1 MLKTDPKGTP
11 AQQWAAKV
19 EYKGPRQADRAK
31 VHDAK
36 RCATCRF
43 SSWETYTRRD
53 GGGGVSL
60 ICGELSSPW
69 DKGLTVQERAAC
81 IKWEPKP

>member
-1 MLKTDPKGTP
+1 MLKADPKGTP

-19 EYKGPRQADRAK
+19 EYKGPRQADHAQ

-36 RCATCRF
+36 RCATCLWSEF
-43 SSWETYTRRD
+43 LTYTRRD
-53 GGGGVSL
+53 SGVGVSL
-60 ICGELSSPW
+60 ICLEKSSSSY
-69 DKGLTVQERAAC
+69 KGLTVQERAAC